1 MHRQR
6 PRQKP
11 RRLHNRERI
20 AIVLRVGA
28 HARWFPESDETVQRV
43 DDRLVATVPL
53 GIMLP
58 DGRRSQIAAMAMF
71 S

>member
-43 DDRLVATVPL
+43 DDRLVATIGDYAP
-53 GIMLP
+53 
-58 DGRRSQIAAMAMF
+58 RRSAKPDAATAMF